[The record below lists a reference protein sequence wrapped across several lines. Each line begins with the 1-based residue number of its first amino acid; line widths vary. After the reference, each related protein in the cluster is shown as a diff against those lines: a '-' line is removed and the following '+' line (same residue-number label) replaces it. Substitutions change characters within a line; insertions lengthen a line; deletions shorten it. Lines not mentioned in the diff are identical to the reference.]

1 MKASMVFGPVQIAV
15 EGDAKACFAEL
26 ASAAEVFG
34 QSSCGKCG
42 SEHVV
47 PVSREVDGNTYYEM
61 KCKACGACLS
71 FGQRKVGGALFPRKK
86 KDEQWLP
93 NNGWVDF
100 RSARATQEADQ
111 PF

>member
-42 SEHVV
+42 SEHVA
-47 PVSREVDGNTYYEM
+47 PVVREVDGNTYYEM
-61 KCKACGACLS
+61 KCKSCGACLS

-100 RSARATQEADQ
+100 RSAKAAADHDQ